1 MALVTP
7 WHVGSSWIRDQTPI
21 SCVGRWILYHWATR
35 EAPVFRIFKVWH
47 LTTLIRRR
55 LLQGFSGW
63 SREYPEPCVS
73 SASLQGLSMWTS
85 AQSERPGSVCSSGLP
100 GWVSLASSLPVVLRF
115 ESLLWPRWPPR
126 PHRVLGPGP
135 TPMSPGATLG
145 SLTCIFWVALF
156 LSSSE
161 TRSSKTKLHPN
172 TSASVRYFFSL
183 TNSLKREISQSLA
196 DRLLCSTLTL
206 SCSSKPHTPL
216 SY

>member
-1 MALVTP
+1 M
-7 WHVGSSWIRDQTPI
+7 GSSWIGDQTVI
-21 SCVGRWILYHWATR
+21 SCVGRQILYHWATR

-63 SREYPEPCVS
+63 SREYAEPCVL
-73 SASLQGLSMWTS
+73 SASYSSLSVDLSTEWTFQECVFIWLFQG
-85 AQSERPGSVCSSGLP
+85 GSLWLLPCLWFSGLILYGGP
-100 GWVSLASSLPVVLRF
+100 GDPL
-115 ESLLWPRWPPR
+115 R

-135 TPMSPGATLG
+135 TPMNPAASLG
-145 SLTCIFWVALF
+145 SLTCILWVALF

-183 TNSLKREISQSLA
+183 TNSLKREIS
-196 DRLLCSTLTL
+196 
-206 SCSSKPHTPL
+206 
-216 SY
+216 